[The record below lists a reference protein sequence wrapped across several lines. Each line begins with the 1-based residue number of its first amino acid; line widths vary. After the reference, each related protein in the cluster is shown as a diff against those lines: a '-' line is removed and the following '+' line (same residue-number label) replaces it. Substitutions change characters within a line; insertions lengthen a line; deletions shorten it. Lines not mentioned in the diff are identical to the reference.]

1 MNMLRI
7 DRPRV
12 LLVEDDVLI
21 GSFLADILDE
31 WGFECIGPLSD
42 LTSALHKA
50 ETERIDV
57 ALLDVILSDRY
68 DYEVMEVLEARGIPF
83 GFLSAVLRNALPLKW
98 RERPLLE
105 KPCGEMAIVE
115 MLRDL
120 LATRKAL
127 PQALDRP
134 HSSII
139 SHNALCAN
147 VLSQADGGRK

>member
-31 WGFECIGPLSD
+31 WGFECLGPLSD
-42 LTSALHKA
+42 LTSALHEE

-68 DYEVMEVLEARGIPF
+68 DYEVMEVLESRGLLF
-83 GFLSAVLRNALPLKW
+83 GILSAVLRIALPWKW
-98 RERPLLE
+98 SERPL
-105 KPCGEMAIVE
+105 
-115 MLRDL
+115 
-120 LATRKAL
+120 
-127 PQALDRP
+127 
-134 HSSII
+134 
-139 SHNALCAN
+139 
-147 VLSQADGGRK
+147 